1 LEYRRQ
7 EAKGRNQKAEEK
19 ILMAFIL
26 DSVFKGV
33 KNGFFIQLPDF
44 ECDSLQHR
52 CGGFLTA
59 AEHPRD
65 FHVH

>member
-19 ILMAFIL
+19 ILIAFILDSEFCLL

-33 KNGFFIQLPDF
+33 
-44 ECDSLQHR
+44 
-52 CGGFLTA
+52 
-59 AEHPRD
+59 
-65 FHVH
+65 